1 MERSLEIPEAIR
13 QQVRQAEMICQS
25 FLFGLQFVVMDT
37 ARDPGYLDN
46 HLLSYTSQ
54 DYLQST
60 IALPLLI
67 QEGIHNVCKREL
79 RFILEMSIKLC
90 SVQQQQY
97 SLDVAT
103 KLNTLKATLDSTNIS
118 MQKQLDLHLL
128 PQTELSAFYQEVGR
142 IYGETSSYVH
152 LTQAQI
158 LERVAMV
165 DQGRTSGNENAADV
179 EALNTLIARG
189 LACSLVFLLHSVP
202 EYVAGDLL
210 VQSDG
215 TSLNWYFSQ
224 SRFIANMDEQFDYK
238 HERQSQLEE
247 IKRRRWEGIMF

>member
-1 MERSLEIPEAIR
+1 MERSREIPEAIR
-13 QQVRQAEMICQS
+13 PQVQQAEMICRS
-25 FLFGLQFVVMDT
+25 FIFGLQFAIMDT
-37 ARDPGYLDN
+37 ARDPGYIDN

-97 SLDVAT
+97 SSDVAT

-128 PQTELSAFYQEVGR
+128 PKTELPAFYQEVGR
-142 IYGETSSYVH
+142 IYGETSGYVH
-152 LTQAQI
+152 LSQDQI

-179 EALNTLIARG
+179 EALNKLIARG
-189 LACSLVFLLHSVP
+189 LACSFVFLVHSVP
-202 EYVAGDLL
+202 NYVAGDLL
-210 VQSDG
+210 VQNDG
-215 TSLNWYFSQ
+215 ASLDWYFLQ
-224 SRFIANMDEQFDYK
+224 SRFIAHMDEQFDCK
-238 HERQSQLEE
+238 HERQSRLKD
-247 IKRRRWEGIMF
+247 IKKRRWEGVTF